1 MWFAL
6 LPNHDSSESLLKQGI
21 FLADDR
27 PPSIAS
33 FRAAHLI
40 ERLGR
45 VVRADGFAFGLNP
58 AQWEALRYLARA
70 NRFSRTPAA
79 LADYFNVSRGTV
91 SQTLIAL
98 EEKGLVEKSR
108 SARDARV
115 VDLALTAD
123 GRRMLTNDAE
133 RALAAAIDEGGS
145 AGEIAALLASALSR
159 ALARRG
165 GKAFGVCKT
174 CRHFRREGT
183 SLACALLNTPL
194 TAQDAE
200 AICAEME
207 AA

>member
-1 MWFAL
+1 M
-6 LPNHDSSESLLKQGI
+6 NRSEQ
-21 FLADDR
+21 LA
-27 PPSIAS
+27 SIQAW
-33 FRAAHLI
+33 RAAHLI

-45 VVRADGFAFGLNP
+45 VIRAGDFEGGLNP
-58 AQWEALRYLARA
+58 AQREALRYLARA

-79 LADYFNVSRGTV
+79 LADYFGSSRGTV

-98 EEKGLVEKSR
+98 EGKGLVEKTR
-108 SARDARV
+108 SEKDARSV
-115 VDLALTAD
+115 TLALTDAGRAAIQSD
-123 GRRMLTNDAE
+123 GEALLARDIDDAG
-133 RALAAAIDEGGS
+133 AAAAI
-145 AGEIAALLASALSR
+145 AAALEDALRS

-174 CRHFRREGT
+174 CRHFAREG
-183 SLACALLNTPL
+183 AARRCALLDEAL